1 MFDKVMNTALDPV
14 FILLTLNPCCTSSS
28 ILLFLFGI
36 LEYSKIYHVLSCG
49 QGDIAVY
56 RLQYSVFFLKFEEIK
71 LRGIFCRSKKQ
82 C

>member
-1 MFDKVMNTALDPV
+1 MFDKVMNTPLDPV

-28 ILLFLFGI
+28 ILLILFGI
-36 LEYSKIYHVLSCG
+36 LEYSQIYHVLSCG

-71 LRGIFCRSKKQ
+71 LRGIFCRKKQ